1 LIPPEVEVI
10 GDDEVYSVEYIKD
23 CCKRKRLQDL
33 KPYRYEFS
41 NMTKIAPLCRL
52 HSSVSKYEFL
62 PKMNEDLTRI
72 LIFLTS

>member
-1 LIPPEVEVI
+1 LIPPEVEVT

-41 NMTKIAPLCRL
+41 NMTNLL
-52 HSSVSKYEFL
+52 LFVGF
-62 PKMNEDLTRI
+62 I
-72 LIFLTS
+72 LLFQNMSFYQKRMKA

>member
-41 NMTKIAPLCRL
+41 NMTNLLLC
-52 HSSVSKYEFL
+52 VGF
-62 PKMNEDLTRI
+62 I
-72 LIFLTS
+72 LLF